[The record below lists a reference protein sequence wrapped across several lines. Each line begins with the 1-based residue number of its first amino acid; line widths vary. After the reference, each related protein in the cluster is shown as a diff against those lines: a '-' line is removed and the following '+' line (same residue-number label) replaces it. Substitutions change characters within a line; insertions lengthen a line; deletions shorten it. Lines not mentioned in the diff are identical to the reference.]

1 MTVDAHRH
9 YWDPSRLDYAWLA
22 HAPAALR
29 RAFLPDDLPGNAD
42 ACILVQAAPDEAET
56 RFLFELARDM
66 PGVIGVVGWIDLE
79 RPDVEARLDRLTVD
93 GGGLLRGIRPM
104 VQDIPDT
111 DWLASSSL
119 DRAFDL
125 ITERGLVFDAL
136 VDNRHLRALYERL
149 GKHPGLRTVID
160 HAAKPDIAANG
171 FAEWSGAIARLA
183 RMPDVYCKLSGLL
196 TLTGPSADPLALDP
210 YVAHLFETFGAER
223 LVWGSDWPVLT
234 THATYGAWK
243 TCARELVHRHA
254 PGAADAVFGGNA
266 LTLYSP
272 ARPLPAHDASRTP
285 A

>member
-1 MTVDAHRH
+1 VIVDAHRH

-22 HAPAALR
+22 DAPAALR
-29 RAFLPDDLPGNAD
+29 RAFLPGDLPANAD

-56 RFLFELARDM
+56 RFLFELAREM
-66 PGVIGVVGWIDLE
+66 PGVIGVVGWVDLE
-79 RPDVEARLDRLTVD
+79 SPDVEARLDRLIAD
-93 GGGLLRGIRPM
+93 GGGLLRGVRPM

-111 DWLASSSL
+111 NWLASSSL
-119 DRAFDL
+119 DAAFEL

-136 VDNRHLRALYERL
+136 VDARHLRALYERL

-160 HAAKPDIAANG
+160 HAAKPGIAADG

-183 RMPDVYCKLSGLL
+183 QMPDVYCKFSGLL
-196 TLTGPSADPLALDP
+196 TLTGPSADPRALEP
-210 YVAHLFETFGAER
+210 YVAHLFETFGAGR

-243 TCARELVHRHA
+243 TCASELVHRHA
-254 PGAADAVFGGNA
+254 PTAVDAVFGGNA
-266 LTLYSP
+266 LTLYS
-272 ARPLPAHDASRTP
+272 AHDASRKP